1 MKDIDQERF
10 EAQTEFAV
18 REGERWRQQKRAE
31 LEGLSVGTVVMI
43 NVISGEYITA
53 PSRIEAMDRFDQRFG
68 RKTTLGY
75 SFEVGRPVFI
85 GGGIA

>member
-1 MKDIDQERF
+1 MQDIDEERF

-31 LEGLSVGTVVMI
+31 LEGLSVGTVVMF
-43 NVISGEYITA
+43 NVISGEYVTA
-53 PSRIEAMDRFDQRFG
+53 PNRLAAMDLFDQKFG
-68 RKTTLGY
+68 ARNTLGF

-85 GGGIA
+85 GGGIV